1 MTKHPIRGRVLVGS
15 VGAATPR
22 ELAIRGGP
30 LFRPSNMKV
39 VNPQNPRQTLF
50 QATGRTD
57 SGFSAVVPFN
67 TPEQLV
73 HSPLTPLQKRA
84 RRVAFGKPLARMLV
98 GAAGGPLMGK
108 AYSRTL
114 HQCGQLMEQVD
125 GKLKTYWCGYR
136 WCPACA
142 AIKTARAWNAYGSE
156 VKGWG
161 ADLHMV
167 TLTVPN
173 VSGGV
178 LRATVRDM
186 HHTFSVIGRSLTR
199 QFGKDEVKM
208 IRATECTYSE
218 VRNDY
223 HPHMHVCVKG
233 KDVAKALLEGWLKRN
248 PEASSLAQD
257 MRKGNA
263 GTVAELFKYATK
275 LSSDKRD
282 TDGSRKV
289 VPAHAL
295 DTIFTAFRGLRL
307 WQAVGVKAAN
317 NDEEAIDDNAAIE
330 TDVGTEATTR
340 KDERIVWDWCQ
351 AVTDWVDLKTGEC
364 LTGYEPG
371 RHARTLIQ
379 KMESLAD
386 DLPEPVWEAA
396 LLNNHLSRQ

>member
-1 MTKHPIRGRVLVGS
+1 
-15 VGAATPR
+15 
-22 ELAIRGGP
+22 
-30 LFRPSNMKV
+30 MKV
-39 VNPQNPRQTLF
+39 VNTQKPRNSLV
-50 QATGRTD
+50 QATGRT
-57 SGFSAVVPFN
+57 GHGVSAVVPFN
-67 TPEQLV
+67 TSRTTRPKT
-73 HSPLTPLQKRA
+73 LTPLQKRA

-98 GAAGGPLMGK
+98 GASRGPLMGK

-142 AIKTARAWNAYGSE
+142 AIKTARAWNAYGDE

-161 ADLHMV
+161 KDLHMV

-173 VSGGV
+173 VSGEV
-178 LRATVRDM
+178 LRSTVRTM
-186 HHTFSVIGRSLTR
+186 HQTFANIGRSLTR
-199 QFGKDEVKM
+199 QFGKDDVKM

-218 VRNDY
+218 VRNDF
-223 HPHMHVCVKG
+223 HPHMHVVVKG
-233 KDVAKALLEGWLKRN
+233 HDVAKALLMGWLKRN
-248 PEASSLAQD
+248 PEASSLGQD
-257 MRKGNA
+257 LRKGDS
-263 GTVAELFKYATK
+263 GSVAELFKYATK

-317 NDEEAIDDNAAIE
+317 NDEQAIDDTAEIE
-330 TDVGTEATTR
+330 TDVGTEAITR
-340 KDERIVWDWCQ
+340 KDERLIWQWSQ
-351 AVTDWVDLKTGEC
+351 IMTDWVDYSTGEC

-371 RHARTLIQ
+371 RHAKTLIQ

-386 DLPEPVWEAA
+386 DLPVPLWERA
-396 LLNNHLSRQ
+396 LLNR

>member
-1 MTKHPIRGRVLVGS
+1 
-15 VGAATPR
+15 
-22 ELAIRGGP
+22 
-30 LFRPSNMKV
+30 MKV
-39 VNPQNPRQTLF
+39 ANTPKPCNSLV
-50 QATGRTD
+50 QATGRTG
-57 SGFSAVVPFN
+57 SGVSAVIPFN
-67 TPEQLV
+67 TPEQPV

-98 GAAGGPLMGK
+98 GASRGPLMGK

-136 WCPACA
+136 WCPACT
-142 AIKTARAWNAYGSE
+142 AIKTARAWNAYGDE

-161 ADLHMV
+161 KDLHMV

-173 VSGGV
+173 VSETV
-178 LRATVRDM
+178 LRSTVRTM
-186 HHTFSVIGRSLTR
+186 HQTFANIGRSLTR
-199 QFGKDEVKM
+199 QFGKDDVKM

-218 VRNDY
+218 VRNDF
-223 HPHMHVCVKG
+223 HPHMHVVVKG
-233 KDVAKALLEGWLKRN
+233 REVAKALLEGWLKRN
-248 PEASSLAQD
+248 PEASSLGQD
-257 MRKGNA
+257 LRKGDS
-263 GTVAELFKYATK
+263 GSVAELFKYATK

-289 VPAHAL
+289 VPPHAL

-317 NDEEAIDDNAAIE
+317 NDEQAIDDTAEIE
-330 TDVGTEATTR
+330 TEVGTEATTR
-340 KDERIVWDWCQ
+340 KDERIIWQWSQ
-351 AVTDWVDLKTGEC
+351 IMTDWVDFSTGEC

-386 DLPEPVWEAA
+386 DLPVPVWEGA
-396 LLNNHLSRQ
+396 LLNVHYSSLV